1 MIFHIAD
8 NCVLAFNP
16 AVPALQ
22 GRVDVRLRDLVGR
35 GRYRG
40 CQRGIQLVQKLLM
53 EPVVEGGHIEIKPC
67 ELQIAGFCDDA
78 PDCRRALQIGVLPV
92 RVAAGVEESV
102 VRDKRVAHGQLIPL
116 KQIRYGG
123 LWLLCGRI
131 AEYPRAV
138 RAELCFISIDGGFCF
153 MVDRAQRVN
162 VALTSKVRRFGN
174 RHIILIAQ
182 FLHIHL

>member
-1 MIFHIAD
+1 MSLHIAD

-16 AVPALQ
+16 AVPLLQ
-22 GRVDVRLRDLVGR
+22 GRVDVLLCYLVGR
-35 GRYRG
+35 GRDHR
-40 CQRGIQLVQKLLM
+40 CQRGVQLVQKLLM
-53 EPVVEGGHIEIKPC
+53 QPVMKRGHIEIKPC

-78 PDCRRALQIGVLPV
+78 PDGRRALQIGILTVGI
-92 RVAAGVEESV
+92 AAGVEESV
-102 VRDKRVAHGQLIPL
+102 VRDKRVAHGQLIL
-116 KQIRYGG
+116 FKQLGHGG

-162 VALTSKVRRFGN
+162 VALTSKVWRFGN
-174 RHIILIAQ
+174 GHIVLVSQ
-182 FLHIHL
+182 FLYIML

>member
-1 MIFHIAD
+1 MSLHIAD

-22 GRVDVRLRDLVGR
+22 GRVDVRLRHLVGR
-35 GRYRG
+35 GRDRG
-40 CQRGIQLVQKLLM
+40 CQRGVKLVQKLLM
-53 EPVVEGGHIEIKPC
+53 QPVVERGHIEIEAR
-67 ELQIAGFCDDA
+67 ELQILRRHDNT
-78 PDCRRALQIGVLPV
+78 PDGRRALQIGVLPV

-102 VRDKRVAHGQLIPL
+102 VRDKRVAYGQLIPL
-116 KQIRYGG
+116 KQLCHRG

-131 AEYPRAV
+131 AEHPRAV
-138 RAELCFISIDGGFCF
+138 CAKLGFVCVNGGFCF

-162 VALTSKVRRFGN
+162 VTLTSKVWRFGN

-182 FLHIHL
+182 FLYIHL

>member
-1 MIFHIAD
+1 M
-8 NCVLAFNP
+8 
-16 AVPALQ
+16 
-22 GRVDVRLRDLVGR
+22 
-35 GRYRG
+35 
-40 CQRGIQLVQKLLM
+40 
-53 EPVVEGGHIEIKPC
+53 EGGHIEIEAR

-78 PDCRRALQIGVLPV
+78 PDGRRALQIGVLPV

-123 LWLLCGRI
+123 LWLLCGGV
-131 AEYPRAV
+131 AEHPRAV

-162 VALTSKVRRFGN
+162 VALTSKVWRFGN

-182 FLHIHL
+182 FLYIHL